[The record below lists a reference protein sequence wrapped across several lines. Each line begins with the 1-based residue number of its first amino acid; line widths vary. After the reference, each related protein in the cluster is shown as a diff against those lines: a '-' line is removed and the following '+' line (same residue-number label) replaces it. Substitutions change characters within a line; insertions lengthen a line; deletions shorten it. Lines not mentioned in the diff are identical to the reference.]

1 MKANFL
7 IEFFFIVV
15 KEIIA
20 ENFETVYRE
29 RNKVKGK
36 GSRNME

>member
-1 MKANFL
+1 MKADFL

-20 ENFETVYRE
+20 EFWEAVYRG

-36 GSRNME
+36 GSRNVE